1 MNTSSLSTI
10 LGSALLGIGLLVEL
24 LVLGIELNF

>member
-1 MNTSSLSTI
+1 MSKILKI
-10 LGSALLGIGLLVEL
+10 LLGSALLGVGLLVEL